1 MNTRFENSA
10 AQTADELREAI
21 RLMLEDGS
29 IETIEEETEYHISY
43 FTGYE
48 TRTVHFP
55 EYESATRIKNAFIS
69 DEIVSK
75 YIDLAALSKLLYNH
89 IDINA
94 LMPLEN
100 IVLLY
105 DKYDEEGELVPRR
118 ARNTLYDIYNDEY
131 AFEVGESNLGVVWV
145 EHSTIIINVSEILK
159 TATELWREKDV
170 YQPVGMDEWNNED
183 DVFKDIF
190 ISTVCHEFRHLLYE
204 CNELVQIGEGTPY
217 SETGHL
223 EDEVET
229 YGNSEAYRL
238 LHTDSSR
245 TLIDNMFSTPKN
257 KKYSIERD

>member
-1 MNTRFENSA
+1 MNTRFENGT
-10 AQTADELREAI
+10 AQTADELREEI
-21 RLMLEDGS
+21 HLMLENGS
-29 IETIEEETEYHISY
+29 IETIEEETEDHISY

-55 EYESATRIKNAFIS
+55 ECESAARIKNAFIA

-75 YIDLAALSKLLYNH
+75 YIDLTAFSKLLYNH

-105 DKYDEEGELVPRR
+105 DKYDEEGELVPQR
-118 ARNTLYDIYNDEY
+118 ARNTLYDMYGDEY
-131 AFEVGESNLGVVWV
+131 AFEVGESNLGAVWV
-145 EHSTIIINVSEILK
+145 ELSTVIINVSEILK
-159 TATELWREKDV
+159 TATELWRAKDV
-170 YQPVGMDEWNNED
+170 YQPVGMEEWNNKD

-204 CNELVQIGEGTPY
+204 CNELVRIGEGTPY

-223 EDEVET
+223 EEEVEA

-238 LHTDSSR
+238 LQTNSSR
-245 TLIDNMFSTPKN
+245 TLIDNILSPQ
-257 KKYSIERD
+257 KKRTHSIERD